1 MGGVVLARRPPEL
14 ILSEQKTQSIRQNDL
29 PDALPDFRN
38 LGVISRILIAVNAI
52 AAFAALVRSHRVAD
66 FGDRL
71 VEIAGPLEPVLL
83 IALVI
88 LYAASPWLARLAYGR
103 ALACV
108 LAIVL
113 AVTAAVYPAQA
124 LLGVESGWPELSWSL
139 AYAAA
144 ATALLAW
151 YFHLRQRAFS
161 PALAE
166 ARLQALQARIR
177 PHFLFNSL
185 NAVLSLIR
193 NDPRRAET
201 AIEDLA
207 ELFRTVMSDNRRLT
221 LLADEVSLCRQYLSL
236 EELRLGE
243 RLRVEWHVDPAAG
256 PALVPPMLL
265 QPLIENAIYHG
276 IEPGIEPGVVEI
288 RAERDGDRLRLQLS
302 NPYHPEHQHRQGNR
316 MALANIRERL
326 LLHFDVEAR
335 LDTRIAGARYEID
348 IMIPYRAAAA

>member
-1 MGGVVLARRPPEL
+1 MV
-14 ILSEQKTQSIRQNDL
+14 SIRQKTYPDL
-29 PDALPDFRN
+29 LPDFRN
-38 LGVISRILIAVNAI
+38 VGVIARVLIAVNAAVLAGALF
-52 AAFAALVRSHRVAD
+52 AAPDLPMALQRFVQAAALV
-66 FGDRL
+66 
-71 VEIAGPLEPVLL
+71 EPLLL
-83 IALVI
+83 LVI
-88 LYAASPWLARLAYGR
+88 TVLFVLSSMLARLPYRAGFVAVVGVVV
-103 ALACV
+103 ALAAGY
-108 LAIVL
+108 LS
-113 AVTAAVYPAQA
+113 AVTSLLA
-124 LLGVESGWPELSWSL
+124 LPVPGLLNTIGLC
-139 AYAAA
+139 
-144 ATALLAW
+144 ALLASALLI
-151 YFHLRQRAFS
+151 YLRLLTKAYS

>member
-1 MGGVVLARRPPEL
+1 MVGTAACAPPPEPT
-14 ILSEQKTQSIRQNDL
+14 LSEQRTQSIRQNDL

-38 LGVISRILIAVNAI
+38 LGVISRILVFANALAIFVAV
-52 AAFAALVRSHRVAD
+52 VRSQRPAD
-66 FGDRL
+66 AGNRL
-71 VEIAGPLEPVLL
+71 VEIGGVLEPALLAAIVL
-83 IALVI
+83 
-88 LYAASPWLARLAYGR
+88 LYAAAPLLGRMTYGR
-103 ALACV
+103 SLAAV
-108 LAIVL
+108 FAIVL
-113 AVTAAVYPAQA
+113 AVTAAAFPVQA
-124 LLGVESGWPELSWSL
+124 LFGLDASPSSLLAHL

-144 ATALLAW
+144 GTAVLAW

-193 NDPRRAET
+193 TDPKRAEN

-221 LLADEVSLCRQYLSL
+221 VLSDEVSLCRQYLSL
-236 EELRLGE
+236 EQLRLGD
-243 RLRVEWHVDPAAG
+243 RLRVEWHLDPAAE

-265 QPLIENAIYHG
+265 QPLVENAIYHG
-276 IEPGIEPGVVEI
+276 IEPGIGAGLVEI

-326 LLHFDVEAR
+326 QLHFDVEAR
-335 LDTRIAGARYEID
+335 LDTRVAGERYEID
-348 IMIPYRAAAA
+348 IMIPYRVPA

>member
-1 MGGVVLARRPPEL
+1 MVWTAACAAPPEL
-14 ILSEQKTQSIRQNDL
+14 ILSEQGTQSIRQNDL

-38 LGVISRILIAVNAI
+38 LGVISRILIFANTLAL
-52 AAFAALVRSHRVAD
+52 FAALVRSQRIPEVGNR
-66 FGDRL
+66 F
-71 VEIAGPLEPVLL
+71 VEIAGMLEPALL
-83 IALVI
+83 ATLVV
-88 LYAASPWLARLAYGR
+88 LYAAWPLLVRLAYGQ
-103 ALACV
+103 ALAAVFAVV
-108 LAIVL
+108 LG
-113 AVTAAVYPAQA
+113 VTAAMFPLQRLFGFDDASLQLVAH
-124 LLGVESGWPELSWSL
+124 L

-144 ATALLAW
+144 GTAVLAW

-193 NDPRRAET
+193 TDPKRAEA

-221 LLADEVSLCRQYLSL
+221 VLSDEISLCRQYLSL
-236 EELRLGE
+236 EQLRLGE
-243 RLRVEWHVDPAAG
+243 RLRVEWQLDPAAA

-265 QPLIENAIYHG
+265 QPLVENAIYHG
-276 IEPGIEPGVVEI
+276 IEPGISAGLVQI
-288 RAERDGDRLRLQLS
+288 RAERNGDRLRLQLS

-326 LLHFDVEAR
+326 QLHFDVEAR
-335 LDTRIAGARYEID
+335 LDTRIAGERYEID
-348 IMIPYRAAAA
+348 IVIPYRVGA

>member
-1 MGGVVLARRPPEL
+1 
-14 ILSEQKTQSIRQNDL
+14 LSEQRTQSIRQNDL

-38 LGVISRILIAVNAI
+38 LGVVSRILISVNALALFV
-52 AAFAALVRSHRVAD
+52 AAVRSQGLSE
-66 FGDRL
+66 FGRRL
-71 VEIAGPLEPVLL
+71 LEVAGPLEPTLLVVLVLL
-83 IALVI
+83 
-88 LYAASPWLARLAYGR
+88 YAGSPLLARLNYGR
-103 ALACV
+103 ALGVVFTLV
-108 LAIVL
+108 LG
-113 AVTAAVYPAQA
+113 VTSSVYPAQSLFGIDSTTA
-124 LLGVESGWPELSWSL
+124 DVYASL

-144 ATALLAW
+144 ATAVLAW

-193 NDPRRAET
+193 NDPKRAET

-236 EELRLGE
+236 EQLRLGE
-243 RLRVEWHVDPAAG
+243 RLRVEWQLDPAATS
-256 PALVPPMLL
+256 ALVPPMLL
-265 QPLIENAIYHG
+265 QPLVENAIYHG
-276 IEPGIEPGVVEI
+276 IEPGVEAGLVQI
-288 RAERDGDRLRLQLS
+288 RAQRDGDRLRLQLS

-326 LLHFDVEAR
+326 QLHFDVEAR
-335 LDTRIAGARYEID
+335 LDTRIAGERYEID
-348 IMIPYRAAAA
+348 IMIPYRLAA

>member
-1 MGGVVLARRPPEL
+1 MVGTAACAAPPEL
-14 ILSEQKTQSIRQNDL
+14 ILSEQRTQSIRQNDL

-38 LGVISRILIAVNAI
+38 LGVISRILIFANALAI
-52 AAFAALVRSHRVAD
+52 FVALVRSQRPSEV
-66 FGDRL
+66 GDRL
-71 VEIAGPLEPVLL
+71 VEIAGLLEPALL
-83 IALVI
+83 AALVV
-88 LYAASPWLARLAYGR
+88 LYAVAPLLVRLPYAR
-103 ALACV
+103 ALAAV
-108 LAIVL
+108 FAIVL
-113 AVTAAVYPAQA
+113 GVTAAMFPAQA
-124 LLGVESGWPELSWSL
+124 LFGIDNPSSQLIANL

-144 ATALLAW
+144 GTAVLAW

-193 NDPRRAET
+193 TDPRRAET

-221 LLADEVSLCRQYLSL
+221 VLADEISLCRQYLSL
-236 EELRLGE
+236 EQLRLGE
-243 RLRVEWHVDPAAG
+243 RLRVEWQLDPAAEL
-256 PALVPPMLL
+256 ALVPPMLL
-265 QPLIENAIYHG
+265 QPLVENAIYHG
-276 IEPGIEPGVVEI
+276 IEPGMDAGLVQI
-288 RAERDGDRLRLQLS
+288 RAERNGDRLRLQLS

-326 LLHFDVEAR
+326 QLHFDVEAR
-335 LDTRIAGARYEID
+335 LDTRVAGERYEID
-348 IMIPYRAAAA
+348 IMIPYRIGT

>member
-1 MGGVVLARRPPEL
+1 MGGAVACAATPEP
-14 ILSEQKTQSIRQNDL
+14 ILSEQRTQSIRQNDL

-38 LGVISRILIAVNAI
+38 LGVISRILISMNALAI
-52 AAFAALVRSHRVAD
+52 FAALARSQRLSD
-66 FGDRL
+66 FGNRL
-71 VEIAGPLEPVLL
+71 VEVAGPLEPALLVVL
-83 IALVI
+83 VV
-88 LYAASPWLARLAYGR
+88 LYAASPYLARLEYGR
-103 ALACV
+103 ALGGV
-108 LAIVL
+108 FGIVL
-113 AVTAAVYPAQA
+113 LATAAVFPVQVLVGGDSA
-124 LLGVESGWPELSWSL
+124 WSDAYWNL
-139 AYAAA
+139 ACAAA
-144 ATALLAW
+144 ATAILAW
-151 YFHLRQRAFS
+151 YFRLRQRAFS

-193 NDPRRAET
+193 NDPKRAET

-236 EELRLGE
+236 EQLRLGE
-243 RLRVEWHVDPAAG
+243 RLKVSWHLDPAAV

-265 QPLIENAIYHG
+265 QPLVENAIYHG
-276 IEPGIEPGVVEI
+276 IEPGVEPGLVEI
-288 RAERDGDRLRLQLS
+288 RAQRDGDRLRLQLS

-326 LLHFDVEAR
+326 QLHFDVEAR
-335 LDTRIAGARYEID
+335 LDTRIAGERYEID
-348 IMIPYRAAAA
+348 IMIPYRLAA

>member
-1 MGGVVLARRPPEL
+1 
-14 ILSEQKTQSIRQNDL
+14 
-29 PDALPDFRN
+29 
-38 LGVISRILIAVNAI
+38 
-52 AAFAALVRSHRVAD
+52 
-66 FGDRL
+66 
-71 VEIAGPLEPVLL
+71 
-83 IALVI
+83 
-88 LYAASPWLARLAYGR
+88 
-103 ALACV
+103 
-108 LAIVL
+108 
-113 AVTAAVYPAQA
+113 VTAAMFPTQIF
-124 LLGVESGWPELSWSL
+124 LGADSADTDLYWNL

-144 ATALLAW
+144 ATGMLAW
-151 YFHLRQRAFS
+151 YFGLRQRAFS

-193 NDPRRAET
+193 NDPKRAET

-207 ELFRTVMSDNRRLT
+207 ELFRTVMSDNRRLA

-236 EELRLGE
+236 EQLRLGE
-243 RLRVEWHVDPAAG
+243 RLRVAWHLDPAAV

-265 QPLIENAIYHG
+265 QPLVENAIYHG
-276 IEPGIEPGVVEI
+276 IEPGVEPGLVEI

-326 LLHFDVEAR
+326 QLHFDVEAR
-335 LDTRIAGARYEID
+335 LDTRIAGDRYEID
-348 IMIPYRAAAA
+348 IMIPYRLAA

>member
-1 MGGVVLARRPPEL
+1 MAGTAPCAPPEL
-14 ILSEQKTQSIRQNDL
+14 NLSEQRTQSIRQNDL

-38 LGVISRILIAVNAI
+38 LGVISRIVIFGNALAV
-52 AAFAALVRSHRVAD
+52 FVALVRSQRLSEFVY
-66 FGDRL
+66 RL
-71 VEIAGPLEPVLL
+71 VEIAGALEPPLLVVL
-83 IALVI
+83 AL
-88 LYAASPWLARLAYGR
+88 LYAVSPWLARLSYGASLA
-103 ALACV
+103 ALF
-108 LAIVL
+108 AIVL
-113 AVTAAVYPAQA
+113 GVTAATFPLQTLFGPDNASSQLFA
-124 LLGVESGWPELSWSL
+124 TL

-144 ATALLAW
+144 GTAVLAW

-193 NDPRRAET
+193 ADPKRAET

-207 ELFRTVMSDNRRLT
+207 ELFRTIMADSRRLT
-221 LLADEVSLCRQYLSL
+221 VLADEVSLCRQYLRL
-236 EELRLGE
+236 EQLRLGE
-243 RLRVEWHVDPAAG
+243 RLRVEWSLDPAAE

-265 QPLIENAIYHG
+265 QPLVENAIYHG
-276 IEPGIEPGVVEI
+276 IEPGMDAGLVRIS
-288 RAERDGDRLRLQLS
+288 AERDGDRLRLQLS

-326 LLHFDVEAR
+326 QLHFDVEAR
-335 LDTRIAGARYEID
+335 LDTRIAGERYEID
-348 IMIPYRAAAA
+348 IMIPYRLRA